1 MASKS
6 PSVPQTAPAMVPKCS
21 SRLMRITESPVFW
34 SVLRG
39 ANVRMASHPGCKS
52 TLCIW
57 LKGPKCIKRSPTW
70 DLVPAWIFK
79 SYTRLVVKLFKYI
92 WKKYKIL
99 KTDAKILRLL
109 KCNCNNALLLA
120 YLLTLQLL
128 EQFTIF
134 HLKFYRIIEEKK
146 EFGKRCFL
154 LKAFKKKAR
163 GFESFFSNPLI
174 VVCHLCNACVFYTQS
189 RLLVYFPP
197 FFLLLWYQS
206 KQKFNMDSC
215 QSVTG
220 TLSKQY
226 SISKTKI
233 LKVWKNHPNFPR
245 LDVIAL
251 VMSSLLACPLA
262 CCFVHIPGDFDTF
275 WLPPP

>member
-134 HLKFYRIIEEKK
+134 HLKFYRIIEEMK

-163 GFESFFSNPLI
+163 GFESFFFKSTYSGVSSMQCMCFLYTIKTSCILSPFLSSALI
-174 VVCHLCNACVFYTQS
+174 
-189 RLLVYFPP
+189 
-197 FFLLLWYQS
+197 S
-206 KQKFNMDSC
+206 KQAKIQYGFLPKCDRHSFQAIFNLIKENIEG
-215 QSVTG
+215 V
-220 TLSKQY
+220 K
-226 SISKTKI
+226 KI
-233 LKVWKNHPNFPR
+233 IQIF
-245 LDVIAL
+245 LD
-251 VMSSLLACPLA
+251 
-262 CCFVHIPGDFDTF
+262 
-275 WLPPP
+275 

>member
-39 ANVRMASHPGCKS
+39 ANVRMASHLGCKS

-163 GFESFFSNPLI
+163 GFESFFFQI
-174 VVCHLCNACVFYTQS
+174 HL
-189 RLLVYFPP
+189 
-197 FFLLLWYQS
+197 
-206 KQKFNMDSC
+206 
-215 QSVTG
+215 
-220 TLSKQY
+220 
-226 SISKTKI
+226 
-233 LKVWKNHPNFPR
+233 
-245 LDVIAL
+245 
-251 VMSSLLACPLA
+251 
-262 CCFVHIPGDFDTF
+262 
-275 WLPPP
+275 

>member
-163 GFESFFSNPLI
+163 GFESFFFKSTYSGVSSMQCMCFFIHNQDFLYTFPL
-174 VVCHLCNACVFYTQS
+174 S
-189 RLLVYFPP
+189 
-197 FFLLLWYQS
+197 FFCFDIKAS
-206 KQKFNMDSC
+206 KN
-215 QSVTG
+215 
-220 TLSKQY
+220 
-226 SISKTKI
+226 SIWI
-233 LKVWKNHPNFPR
+233 PAKVWQALFPSNIQSQR
-245 LDVIAL
+245 RKYWRCEKIIQIFLD
-251 VMSSLLACPLA
+251 
-262 CCFVHIPGDFDTF
+262 
-275 WLPPP
+275 